1 MRKIGLVI
9 SAILLAVSILFAVQ
23 RVKGDEAARGLYPVA
38 QKAAEVISKNG
49 LGTGEEYQKFIND
62 CNQAISN
69 RNARKCEKL
78 ADQASDI
85 RQEAEKLG
93 KSLKSGQEILQKY
106 VEYPSALESISELK
120 DKKEKLEQDLSDLT
134 KALEEKD
141 GDQVDDLS
149 KEIKKVVLQLN
160 EELKDKTYAYM
171 EATQQKSFEEPT
183 GEVVREVYNNWF
195 TRGIERYHND
205 EEYAEAYLWTEKAA
219 KLKELYKGIYQ
230 NPTIALSDASLN
242 GNDGSI
248 TVTFPSGAPEI
259 TADMGNLYVEEYD
272 PDGNMVSCKV
282 TDVQKVEEES
292 KINVYLLN
300 YGTSFGATGNPVET
314 AHITVDRTQID
325 RSNFSTIDW
334 TPVNF
339 ELGDALFNLLTEAS
353 QESGKSVVFVFV
365 ADADV
370 TTNSFYYRSSE
381 MDVDDIVRA
390 AQMNDI
396 SIWVNDAYSYMGYD
410 ELGELIEWT
419 GGGYLGDYGERI
431 FGMGTYPEYLAD
443 YVSRIAGDQT
453 YKIQY
458 ESQMDE
464 KISPLEDRIVSVTLL
479 DKALYC
485 NQTRYWSDSDRSEL
499 KAIEEAPTHVATVQ
513 ETTAAAEDED
523 YIFPDS
529 DRRYLTDTEVMALS
543 DWEKKIARNEIYAR
557 HGRKFKSDEL
567 QMYFNSKSWY
577 VPSIEPTAFNDE
589 NMLNE
594 VERYNTK
601 LISKYEK

>member
-49 LGTGEEYQKFIND
+49 LGTVEEYQKFIND

-93 KSLKSGQEILQKY
+93 KSLKSGQEVLQKY
-106 VEYPSALESISELK
+106 AEYPSALEGISGLK
-120 DKKEKLEQDLSDLT
+120 DKKEELEQDLSDLS

-149 KEIKKVVLQLN
+149 KEIKKVALQLN
-160 EELKDKTYAYM
+160 EDLKDKAYACM
-171 EATQQKSFEEPT
+171 EGAQKVSFEEPT
-183 GEVVREVYNNWF
+183 GVTVDDIYNNWL
-195 TRGIERYHND
+195 TRGIDSYYNK
-205 EEYAEAYLWTEKAA
+205 EEYAEAYLWAKKALE
-219 KLKELYKGIYQ
+219 LKELYKGIYQ
-230 NPTIALSDASLN
+230 NPTIALSDASLD

-259 TADMGNLYVEEYD
+259 TADMDNLYVEEYD
-272 PDGNMVSCKV
+272 SDGNMALCKV
-282 TDVQKVEEES
+282 TDIQKVNEES
-292 KINVYLLN
+292 QINVYLLN

-314 AHITVDRTQID
+314 AHITVDRTQIN
-325 RSNFSTIDW
+325 SSKFSVIDW

-339 ELGDALFNLLTEAS
+339 GFGDAVFNLLAEAS

-370 TTNSFYYRSSE
+370 IANSFYYRSSE
-381 MDVDDIVRA
+381 MDVDDIVKA

-410 ELGELIEWT
+410 ELGELIEMT

-453 YKIQY
+453 YKIKY

-479 DKALYC
+479 DKDLYC
-485 NQTRYWSDSDRSEL
+485 NQTRYWDDSDRKEI
-499 KAIEEAPTHVATVQ
+499 KAIEEATTYEVG

>member
-23 RVKGDEAARGLYPVA
+23 RVKGDEAARGLYPIA

-49 LGTGEEYQKFIND
+49 LGTVEEYQKFIND

-106 VEYPSALESISELK
+106 AEYPSALEGISELK

-160 EELKDKTYAYM
+160 EDLKDKAYACM
-171 EATQQKSFEEPT
+171 EGAQKVSFEEPT
-183 GEVVREVYNNWF
+183 GVTVDDIYNNWL
-195 TRGIERYHND
+195 TRGIDSYYNK
-205 EEYAEAYLWTEKAA
+205 EEYAEAYLWAKKALE
-219 KLKELYKGIYQ
+219 LKKLYKGIYQ
-230 NPTIALSDASLN
+230 NPTIALSDASLD

-259 TADMGNLYVEEYD
+259 TADMDNLYVEEYD
-272 PDGNMVSCKV
+272 SDGNMALCKV
-282 TDVQKVEEES
+282 TDIQKVNEES
-292 KINVYLLN
+292 KINVFLLN

-314 AHITVDRTQID
+314 AHITVDRTQIN
-325 RSNFSTIDW
+325 SSKFSVIDW
-334 TPVNF
+334 TPVDF
-339 ELGDALFNLLTEAS
+339 GLGDATFNLLTEAS
-353 QESGKSVVFVFV
+353 KEPGKSVVFVFV
-365 ADADV
+365 ADMDV
-370 TTNSFYYRSSE
+370 ARNPYYYRNR
-381 MDVDDIVRA
+381 DIVANDILKA
-390 AQMNDI
+390 AQMNGI
-396 SIWVNDAYSYMGYD
+396 PIWINDAYSCLDYV
-410 ELGELIEWT
+410 ELGELIEVT

-431 FGMGTYPEYLAD
+431 FSMGMYPEYLAD
-443 YVSRIAGDQT
+443 YVSRISGSQT
-453 YKIQY
+453 YKIKY
-458 ESQMDE
+458 ESQMDNQTNPE
-464 KISPLEDRIVSVTLL
+464 NRLVSVTLL

-485 NQTRYWSDSDRSEL
+485 NQTKYWNDSDRSEL
-499 KAIEEAPTHVATVQ
+499 KAIEEAPAYVLTVQ

>member
-23 RVKGDEAARGLYPVA
+23 RIKGDEAARELYPVA

-49 LGTGEEYQKFIND
+49 LGTVEEYQKFIND

-93 KSLKSGQEILQKY
+93 KSLKSGQEVLQKY
-106 VEYPSALESISELK
+106 AEYPSALEGISGLK
-120 DKKEKLEQDLSDLT
+120 DKKEELEQDLSDLS

-149 KEIKKVVLQLN
+149 KEIKKVALQLN
-160 EELKDKTYAYM
+160 EDLKDKAYACM
-171 EATQQKSFEEPT
+171 EGAQKVSFEEPT
-183 GEVVREVYNNWF
+183 GVTVDDIYNNWL
-195 TRGIERYHND
+195 TRGIDSYYNK
-205 EEYAEAYLWTEKAA
+205 EEYAEAYLWAKKALE
-219 KLKELYKGIYQ
+219 LKELYKGIYQ
-230 NPTIALSDASLN
+230 NPTIALSDASLD

-259 TADMGNLYVEEYD
+259 TADMDNLYVEEYD
-272 PDGNMVSCKV
+272 SDGNMALCKV
-282 TDVQKVEEES
+282 TDIQKVNEES
-292 KINVYLLN
+292 QINVYLLN

-314 AHITVDRTQID
+314 AHITVDRTQIN
-325 RSNFSTIDW
+325 SSKFSVIDW

-339 ELGDALFNLLTEAS
+339 GFGDAVFNLLAEAS

-370 TTNSFYYRSSE
+370 IANSFYYRSSE
-381 MDVDDIVRA
+381 MDVDDIVKA

-410 ELGELIEWT
+410 ELGELIEMT

-453 YKIQY
+453 YKIKY

-479 DKALYC
+479 DKDLYC
-485 NQTRYWSDSDRSEL
+485 NQTRYWDDSDRKEI
-499 KAIEEAPTHVATVQ
+499 KAIEEATTYEVG

>member
-1 MRKIGLVI
+1 MRKNGLVI

-49 LGTGEEYQKFIND
+49 LGTVEEYQKFIND

-93 KSLKSGQEILQKY
+93 KSLKSGQEVLQKY
-106 VEYPSALESISELK
+106 AEYPSALEGISELK

-149 KEIKKVVLQLN
+149 KEIKKVALQLN
-160 EELKDKTYAYM
+160 EDLKDKAYACM
-171 EATQQKSFEEPT
+171 EGAQKVSFEEPT
-183 GEVVREVYNNWF
+183 GVTVDDIYNNWL
-195 TRGIERYHND
+195 TRGIDSYYNK
-205 EEYAEAYLWTEKAA
+205 EEYAEAYLWAKKALE
-219 KLKELYKGIYQ
+219 LKKLYKGIYQ
-230 NPTIALSDASLN
+230 NPTIALSDASLD

-259 TADMGNLYVEEYD
+259 TADMDNLYVEEYD
-272 PDGNMVSCKV
+272 SDGNMALCKV
-282 TDVQKVEEES
+282 TDIQKVNEES
-292 KINVYLLN
+292 QINVFLLN

-314 AHITVDRTQID
+314 AHITVDRTQIN
-325 RSNFSTIDW
+325 SSKFSVIDW
-334 TPVNF
+334 TPVDF
-339 ELGDALFNLLTEAS
+339 GLGDATFNLLTEAS
-353 QESGKSVVFVFV
+353 KEPGKSVVFVFV
-365 ADADV
+365 ADMDV
-370 TTNSFYYRSSE
+370 ARNPYYYRNR
-381 MDVDDIVRA
+381 DIVANDILKA
-390 AQMNDI
+390 AQMNGI
-396 SIWVNDAYSYMGYD
+396 PIWINDAYSCLDYV
-410 ELGELIEWT
+410 ELGELIEVT

-431 FGMGTYPEYLAD
+431 FSMGMYPEYLAD
-443 YVSRIAGDQT
+443 YVSRISGSQT
-453 YKIQY
+453 YKIKY
-458 ESQMDE
+458 ESQMDNQTNPE
-464 KISPLEDRIVSVTLL
+464 NRLVSVTLL

-485 NQTRYWSDSDRSEL
+485 NQTKYWNDSDRSEL
-499 KAIEEAPTHVATVQ
+499 KAIEEAPAYVLTVQ

>member
-49 LGTGEEYQKFIND
+49 LGTVEEYQKFIND

-93 KSLKSGQEILQKY
+93 KSLKSGQEVLQKY
-106 VEYPSALESISELK
+106 AEYPSALEGISGLK
-120 DKKEKLEQDLSDLT
+120 DKKEELEQDLSDLS

-149 KEIKKVVLQLN
+149 KEIKKVALQLN
-160 EELKDKTYAYM
+160 EELKDKAYACM
-171 EATQQKSFEEPT
+171 EGAQKVSFEEPT
-183 GEVVREVYNNWF
+183 GVTVDDIYNNWL
-195 TRGIERYHND
+195 TRGIDSYYNK
-205 EEYAEAYLWTEKAA
+205 EEYAEAYLWATKALE
-219 KLKELYKGIYQ
+219 LKKLYKGIYQ
-230 NPTIALSDASLN
+230 NPTIALSDASLD

-259 TADMGNLYVEEYD
+259 TADMDNLYVEEYD
-272 PDGNMVSCKV
+272 SDGNMALCKV
-282 TDVQKVEEES
+282 TDIQKVNEES
-292 KINVYLLN
+292 QINVYLLN
-300 YGTSFGATGNPVET
+300 YGTSFGTTGNPVET

-325 RSNFSTIDW
+325 SSKFSTIDW
-334 TPVNF
+334 TPVNVGF
-339 ELGDALFNLLTEAS
+339 GDAVFNLLAEAS

-410 ELGELIEWT
+410 ELGELIEMT

-453 YKIQY
+453 YKIKY

-479 DKALYC
+479 DKDLYC
-485 NQTRYWSDSDRSEL
+485 NQTRYWDDSDRKEI
-499 KAIEEAPTHVATVQ
+499 KAIEEATTYEVG

-529 DRRYLTDTEVMALS
+529 DRRYLTDAEVMALS